1 MLCHVVLPTTLQSP
15 HHVLLQAAAR
25 LNADGHI
32 DLAADVHQ
40 LAKRWTPTEY
50 NETIGNADQP
60 RVVLPPLQ
68 HHAAPAQPV
77 GMGPQHPLCDV

>member
-25 LNADGHI
+25 LNADGHV

-50 NETIGNADQP
+50 NETVGNADQP

-68 HHAAPAQPV
+68 QS
-77 GMGPQHPLCDV
+77 QHPLCDV

>member
-25 LNADGHI
+25 LNADGHV

-50 NETIGNADQP
+50 NETIGNADQ
-60 RVVLPPLQ
+60 RCVVLPPLQ
-68 HHAAPAQPV
+68 Q
-77 GMGPQHPLCDV
+77 QHPLCDV